1 MKKLYFSSVTCL
13 LFLAFTSSA
22 QIKKGSLFLGG
33 NLGGSTQTSKSN
45 GATTNKQNGVTVSP
59 VIGKAVSDNLI
70 FGIDLSYSFFKNENT
85 GTNQN
90 QNQKQQGYG
99 AGVFIRKYKPLGK
112 SGFLLFLQ
120 GDINY
125 GYSNNELNSQPLF
138 PYKTKRYS
146 TGISSYPGIS
156 YAVSKKLHIET
167 GFNNLISLNYF
178 TEERIDGGITT
189 NTNRTNGFSVNTSLN
204 NLSNLYVG
212 FRLLLSK

>member
-45 GATTNKQNGVTVSP
+45 GATTNKQNGLTVSP

-70 FGIDLSYSFFKNENT
+70 FGVDVSFGIFKSDNT
-85 GTNQN
+85 GIN
-90 QNQKQQGYG
+90 QNQKQQNYG
-99 AGVFIRKYKPLGK
+99 AGFFLRKYKPLGK

-120 GDINY
+120 GDMGY
-125 GYSNNELNSQPLF
+125 GYSNFETNGQQPYF
-138 PYKTKRYS
+138 NRTKRHS
-146 TGISSYPGIS
+146 VGISGYPGIS
-156 YAVSKKLHIET
+156 YAVNKKLHIET
-167 GFNNLISLNYF
+167 GFNNLVGINYF
-178 TEERIDGGITT
+178 TEKRIDGGIIVNTT
-189 NTNRTNGFSVNTSLN
+189 RTNGFSVNTSLN